1 MMLCDNAAREQTLRA
16 RLESGFSLLQTIELK
31 RRLRGCPGLGWA
43 IEQRII
49 DRELRELEEDLSA
62 PFQEVPSVTRTPFR

>member
-16 RLESGFSLLQTIELK
+16 RLESGFSLLQTIESK

-43 IEQRII
+43 IEQHII
-49 DRELRELEEDLSA
+49 DRELRELEENLSV
-62 PFQEVPSVTRTPFR
+62 PFQDVNTGGL

>member
-16 RLESGFSLLQTIELK
+16 RLESGFSLLQTIQSK
-31 RRLRGCPGLGWA
+31 RRLTGCPGLGWA

-49 DRELRELEEDLSA
+49 DRELRELEENLSV
-62 PFQEVPSVTRTPFR
+62 PFQDVNTGGL